1 MTSQCSSSRTS
12 ERRRGHKSMDAPPGG
27 LGERDRLGAALETL
41 RRYES
46 ELDAKRGEIDELSR
60 ELDATNQGL
69 IALHRELED
78 AREAES
84 VIAAIVHAADDAM
97 YSMTMDEVVTSWNP
111 GAERLLGYG
120 DNEIVGRSVRL
131 LVSEGSTAEFDIAL
145 GRLRHGT
152 QAERYD
158 SWQRRKDGSHVEVTL
173 TLSAIRD
180 QADQP
185 IGYAAVMRDLT
196 DQRQAESAMA
206 TAHAVQEVFAERDR
220 IARDLHDLV
229 IQRLFASGMALQS
242 LLNHV
247 PEAGLGRRLV
257 TVIDDLDDTIVEIR
271 STIFS
276 LGHSRQDVAG
286 LRSQLLEIV
295 SKASEIL
302 RFQPRIHFEGAI
314 DVAVDAPV
322 AENLLA
328 VLREALSNVARHA
341 RASAVEVV
349 VSAGDDLLLTVADDG
364 RGIGTVSRSS
374 GLANLAERAESLG
387 GSFNVKG
394 GGAGGTL
401 LEWRVPL
408 SLQEVRSPPEQLG

>member
-1 MTSQCSSSRTS
+1 MDSSA
-12 ERRRGHKSMDAPPGG
+12 EG
-27 LGERDRLGAALETL
+27 LGEQARFAVALETL
-41 RRYES
+41 RRYEA
-46 ELDAKRGEIDELSR
+46 ELEAKGGEIAELSR

-97 YSMTMDEVVTSWNP
+97 YSMTGDEVVTSWNP

-120 DNEIVGRSVRL
+120 DQDIVGRSVRP
-131 LVSEGSTAEFDIAL
+131 LVSEASSAEFDLAL
-145 GRLRHGT
+145 ERLRKGS
-152 QAERYD
+152 QAARYD
-158 SWQRRKDGSHVEVTL
+158 SWQRRKDGSLVEVTL

-180 QADQP
+180 KADQP

-196 DQRQAESAMA
+196 DQRRAESALA
-206 TAHAVQEVFAERDR
+206 TARAVQEVFAERDR

-247 PEAGLGRRLV
+247 PETEMGRRLV

-276 LGHSRQDVAG
+276 LGHSRQDAAG
-286 LRSQLLEIV
+286 LRSQVLEIV

-302 RFQPRIHFEGAI
+302 RFQPRIRFEGPI
-314 DVAVDAPV
+314 DVAVDAHI
-322 AENLLA
+322 AENLVA

-341 RASAVEVV
+341 RASAVEIV

-394 GGAGGTL
+394 GGEGGTL
-401 LEWRVPL
+401 LEWRVPS